1 MIIHKQD
8 AELKANIESE
18 LYLHGQLAMICYE
31 SLDRIVVYKW
41 GEHESLKTLHEKYFR
56 KLIDAGFEHEAST
69 LTLIDLPK
77 DSDVIFSIL
86 SKRDPKPFLKEI
98 GLIS

>member
-1 MIIHKQD
+1 MLHKQD

-18 LYLHGQLAMICYE
+18 LYLHGQLAMIYYE
-31 SLDRIVVYKW
+31 SLDRIMVYKW
-41 GEHESLKTLHEKYFR
+41 GEHESLKTLHEEHFR
-56 KLIDAGFEHEAST
+56 KLMSAGFEHEAST

-77 DSDVIFSIL
+77 DADIIFRIL